1 MNANLTR
8 RGALIFSFVFMT
20 SLGVAQDP
28 SDGRGP
34 PNPPQGA
41 AREAMWPAPTA
52 VDWKK
57 PVLITFQRTWKDAVE
72 VSKQSN
78 KPILVCINMDGE
90 IASEHYAGVRYRQP
104 EIAKLYEPYV
114 CVIASVYRHNP
125 RDFDDQGRR
134 ILCPRFGSVTCGEHI
149 WIEPIIFEKFCD
161 GRRVAPRHIALDMKQ
176 KETYDIYYRN
186 DTKSVFEDVRDQ
198 VPEVEGEAKNI
209 VRGDRP
215 VVERVTSRHVKD
227 REAVE
232 SAYRSGDKSQRQAL
246 LEAALKAKEAEQLG
260 LLRLAIFGLDP
271 DLSASARSAL
281 TGVQTSD
288 AADLIA
294 EALQIQMPQDERD
307 KLLAALKNMGKE
319 SVRAQWLAGVST
331 GLSAGSGA
339 VKLEGWSKER
349 AGAEYPAPKLAFGG
363 YGHATHTEDKARA
376 VEQKPQDA
384 GARLD
389 LAEASLAQAM
399 KAPRTY
405 ADNPRMARLAAAQLY
420 TDAKKYAAEAEKLGA
435 PKWRVRTV
443 LALSAFYSGNTK
455 DAYAESEAAVKEL
468 PAGEPGWATMAVVT
482 IFAES
487 RWKGIQAAVRKGENW
502 PPAWLSDL
510 DSAYRLLL
518 RHPLGTDSQVAWHY
532 EFLDWLGA
540 RRRASNTLREGI
552 ERFRS
557 SPKLHR
563 LYRARILKFRG
574 PAALERAYESM
585 LDTYKDPARIEPFAG
600 VAAVNSAEHYRRIR
614 NFEKALEAYGRAIE
628 HYGKGVAADARNSPP
643 ADRAVSLAHAGRAR
657 VAYQLKNDALAF
669 KEIMASFDRN
679 ESTAGDRDGM
689 GITPGETAQM
699 LLQRLE
705 ENGKTEEAK
714 QLTSR
719 LRKINPELLRPDR
732 GLEEP
737 K

>member
-34 PNPPQGA
+34 ANPPQGA

-72 VSKQSN
+72 VSRQSN

-186 DTKSVFEDVRDQ
+186 DTKSVFDDVRDQ

-215 VVERVTSRHVKD
+215 VVERVASRHVKD

-232 SAYRSGDKSQRQAL
+232 SAYRGGDKSQRQAL

-271 DLSASARSAL
+271 DLSASARNAL

-331 GLSAGSGA
+331 GLSAGSSA

-363 YGHATHTEDKARA
+363 YGHATHAEDKARA

-420 TDAKKYAAEAEKLGA
+420 TDAKRYAAEAEKLGA
-435 PKWRVRTV
+435 PKWRVHTV
-443 LALSAFYSGNTK
+443 LALSAYYSGNTK
-455 DAYAESEAAVKEL
+455 DAYAESEAAVKAL

-502 PPAWLSDL
+502 PPQWLSDL

-628 HYGKGVAADARNSPP
+628 HYGKGVAADSRNQPP
-643 ADRAVSLAHAGRAR
+643 AARAVSLAHAGRAR

-689 GITPGETAQM
+689 GITPGETAQV

>member
-1 MNANLTR
+1 
-8 RGALIFSFVFMT
+8 
-20 SLGVAQDP
+20 
-28 SDGRGP
+28 DGRGP

-41 AREAMWPAPTA
+41 AREEMWPAPTA
-52 VDWKK
+52 ADWKK

-186 DTKSVFEDVRDQ
+186 DTKSVFDDVRDQ
-198 VPEVEGEAKNI
+198 VPQVEGEAKNI

-215 VVERVTSRHVKD
+215 VVERVASRHVKD

-271 DLSASARSAL
+271 DLSASARNAL

-307 KLLAALKNMGKE
+307 KLLAALKRMGKE

-331 GLSAGSGA
+331 GLSAGSGT
-339 VKLEGWSKER
+339 VKLDGWSKER

-420 TDAKKYAAEAEKLGA
+420 TDAKQYAAEAEKLGA
-435 PKWRVRTV
+435 PKWRVHTV
-443 LALSAFYSGNTK
+443 LALAAYYSGNTK

-574 PAALERAYESM
+574 PAALERAYELM
-585 LDTYKDPARIEPFAG
+585 LSTYKDPAHIEPFAG

-614 NFEKALEAYGRAIE
+614 NYEKAMEAYGRAIE
-628 HYGKGVAADARNSPP
+628 HYGKGVAADPRNKPP

-657 VAYQLKNDALAF
+657 VAYQLKDDALAF

-679 ESTAGDRDGM
+679 ESTAGDRDGV

-705 ENGKTEEAK
+705 DNGKTEEAK
-714 QLTSR
+714 QLASR